1 MRRRIKKRVY
11 VAIAILIIVIVILC
25 RACSAITKDHTNET
39 NETRTTPTTSVT
51 TSTAEAEEVKQV
63 ETADES
69 KMEAAAK
76 DEAETVEVEESS
88 EAEKIMQFTVDDPD
102 ATELRAYLGERPANM
117 QEIPTYHNYVTS
129 QEKAWQID
137 FIGTKNASRNDPR
150 RLYFKVPIEAVTM
163 EYESNGVTKTKE
175 LEVEELDSELYRVT
189 PPYST
194 QEHIYMTFEIVSDG
208 ETYYMTWV
216 APPIE

>member
-11 VAIAILIIVIVILC
+11 VAIAILILTIVILC

-39 NETRTTPTTSVT
+39 NETRTTTTTSVT

-117 QEIPTYHNYVTS
+117 QEIPTIIMLRLRKKPGRLIS
-129 QEKAWQID
+129 SELRMLPGMILED
-137 FIGTKNASRNDPR
+137 FILKFR
-150 RLYFKVPIEAVTM
+150 
-163 EYESNGVTKTKE
+163 
-175 LEVEELDSELYRVT
+175 
-189 PPYST
+189 
-194 QEHIYMTFEIVSDG
+194 
-208 ETYYMTWV
+208 
-216 APPIE
+216 